1 MDGVLNVREKQI
13 LEKCRVKTGID
24 QGTADRIQREC
35 APPANLSY
43 HNYVES
49 AHIDHIITLEERR
62 FLDRKAEELGIDEW
76 VKKEIEDAFQDQ
88 LLSTIE
94 TTSEPIAEIPDE

>member
-1 MDGVLNVREKQI
+1 MDGVLNVREKEI
-13 LEKCRVKTGID
+13 LENCRVKNGID

-49 AHIDHIITLEERR
+49 AHIDHIITLGERH
-62 FLDRKAEELGIDEW
+62 FLDKKAIELGLDDW
-76 VKKEIEDAFQDQ
+76 VKKEIEATFQDQ
-88 LLSTIE
+88 LSKRIE
-94 TTSEPIAEIPDE
+94 TDNE